1 MVQVPTNY
9 KMGTGLAATIM
20 GQQAGL
26 EAEQQGLAN
35 LTTALRQP
43 QDMVKSQEAM
53 AQMND
58 PRYIQMKLQNDMS
71 KFGKETS
78 INEIESS
85 YNKANRAVAHLKAA
99 QAMGPQALQQASMQ
113 YLQEMQIDP
122 ASEKGQILLQDP
134 VGSAEKMVQ
143 FYATAATNN
152 PDYLQKYSLGEQS
165 AQKAMDVA
173 KLQGENAMRVA
184 QLHEGGQ
191 NARADRALS
200 TDKLLGEMISRAN
213 QGDEVAQQWVNTYT
227 QIQRAKNPSF
237 GGMALNPQGGMTT
250 KGEANPLPFSPKV
263 QPSGKGGVIKLD

>member
-9 KMGTGLAATIM
+9 KMGTGLAATIL

-35 LTTALRQP
+35 LTAAMRQP
-43 QDMVKSQEAM
+43 QDMEKSQEAM

-78 INEIESS
+78 INEIESA
-85 YNKANRAVAHLKAA
+85 YNKSNRAVAHLKAA
-99 QAMGPQALQQASMQ
+99 QAMGPQALQQASLQ

-134 VGSAEKMVQ
+134 VGNAEKMVQ

-152 PDYLQKYSLGEQS
+152 PDYLRQHSLAET
-165 AQKAMDVA
+165 K
-173 KLQGENAMRVA
+173 GENALELA
-184 QLHEGGQ
+184 QTRGSIQEQLLNKRLASTGGGGGKPLSMSQ
-191 NARADRALS
+191 YEADLRKRA
-200 TDKLLGEMISRAN
+200 G
-213 QGDEVAQQWVNTYT
+213 QGDQQAK
-227 QIQRAKNPSF
+227 QELDDLEAARLRRATAGADVKANALKN
-237 GGMALNPQGGMTT
+237 AL
-250 KGEANPLPFSPKV
+250 
-263 QPSGKGGVIKLD
+263 GGVLGQSNLPAPPTGFKPL